1 MTNRLN
7 ILIFGA
13 TGFTGKY
20 AVIEMVK
27 LSKEFDMT
35 WGVAGRSMD
44 KLKSLLEWA
53 TEKTGEHSVKEIPII
68 IADVKDEAA
77 LSAMAAKTQ
86 VLVNCCGPYRH
97 FGAPV
102 VKACVEN
109 KTHYVDVSGEPYFME
124 KMQLDNNQQAKDKGV
139 YVVSAC
145 GLDSIPAD
153 LGIVHMKHI
162 FNGQLNSVEAYLST
176 KAHKPR
182 GKNEASIHYA
192 TWESAVYGLGFAA
205 DLTPLRQSLYSEKL
219 PRFSPPLKARS
230 VLHKNMD
237 GQWCLP
243 FPGADR
249 SVVYRTQR
257 HSYITNKERPVAM
270 HAYIACDGLYAAL
283 VVMLT
288 GAVFS
293 LLAKFKF
300 GRNLLL
306 RYPRFFSGGFI
317 SHEGP
322 SEDYMNQTEFFMKFI
337 GQGWTQKLPTV
348 DQEYTTAPDKT
359 VVAQISAFNPGY
371 GFTVTALLLSAIT
384 LLREPSTLPPC
395 GGVYTPGAAF
405 EHTSLFNQLTKHG
418 MKFEVLSDSSL
429 GSKSKL

>member
-219 PRFSPPLKARS
+219 PRFSPPLKASTPVSSPGVSS
-230 VLHKNMD
+230 VTKD
-237 GQWCLP
+237 Q
-243 FPGADR
+243 A
-249 SVVYRTQR
+249 RT
-257 HSYITNKERPVAM
+257 T
-270 HAYIACDGLYAAL
+270 
-283 VVMLT
+283 
-288 GAVFS
+288 
-293 LLAKFKF
+293 
-300 GRNLLL
+300 
-306 RYPRFFSGGFI
+306 
-317 SHEGP
+317 
-322 SEDYMNQTEFFMKFI
+322 
-337 GQGWTQKLPTV
+337 
-348 DQEYTTAPDKT
+348 
-359 VVAQISAFNPGY
+359 
-371 GFTVTALLLSAIT
+371 
-384 LLREPSTLPPC
+384 
-395 GGVYTPGAAF
+395 
-405 EHTSLFNQLTKHG
+405 
-418 MKFEVLSDSSL
+418 
-429 GSKSKL
+429 